1 MKSIPTTTRYNPWNN
16 TPVVMLSRINLI
28 FVKIIS
34 FLSNAN
40 KKKPIVTIPNLK
52 ASAAKGE
59 AF

>member
-1 MKSIPTTTRYNPWNN
+1 
-16 TPVVMLSRINLI
+16 MLSNIYLN

-52 ASAAKGE
+52 ASAAKGD

>member
-1 MKSIPTTTRYNPWNN
+1 
-16 TPVVMLSRINLI
+16 MLSNIYLT

-40 KKKPIVTIPNLK
+40 EKKPIVTIPNLK
-52 ASAAKGE
+52 ASAAKGD

>member
-1 MKSIPTTTRYNPWNN
+1 
-16 TPVVMLSRINLI
+16 MLSRINLI

-34 FLSNAN
+34 FLINAN